1 MFPRPFYQGGNLM
14 SVLLSDRLNKSI
26 REFEQEVRVYKLDPD
41 SSHLDASVAH
51 LKGAI
56 ITEIAIKNQE
66 FRTEINLLKIALND
80 LRKSLRET
88 K

>member
-1 MFPRPFYQGGNLM
+1 M
-14 SVLLSDRLNKSI
+14 SVILSDRLNKSI
-26 REFEQEVRVYKLDPD
+26 REFEQDVWMFGNDPD
-41 SSHLDASVAH
+41 KVAESVAC

-80 LRKSLRET
+80 LKKLVRE
-88 K
+88 KK